1 MFGSARTNENGKI
14 TGGKAGDQKQKS
26 STNDTVGEVSMR
38 TFYVHSL
45 GWLVFNWISNVYE
58 EAAAVQ
64 MKYAC
69 NNPNIGYCQDHKTS
83 LFNYIKEHKIK
94 SLDKVDTPCEVDC
107 STLIRVIIYIVTGI
121 DIGNITTATEPH
133 KLKTS
138 GLFETTYEYISQEK
152 TPVYDGSI
160 ICTKK
165 KGHTGIIVSGNPR
178 PERTNS
184 MEGKNYYAKY
194 TGTSTSLVDAL
205 EEVGE
210 TDTSK
215 SHRTKIA
222 KVNGISGYTG
232 TAVQNSKL
240 LKLLKAGKLVKA

>member
-1 MFGSARTNENGKI
+1 
-14 TGGKAGDQKQKS
+14 
-26 STNDTVGEVSMR
+26 
-38 TFYVHSL
+38 
-45 GWLVFNWISNVYE
+45 
-58 EAAAVQ
+58 
-64 MKYAC
+64 
-69 NNPNIGYCQDHKTS
+69 
-83 LFNYIKEHKIK
+83 
-94 SLDKVDTPCEVDC
+94 
-107 STLIRVIIYIVTGI
+107 
-121 DIGNITTATEPH
+121 
-133 KLKTS
+133 
-138 GLFETTYEYISQEK
+138 
-152 TPVYDGSI
+152 
-160 ICTKK
+160 
-165 KGHTGIIVSGNPR
+165 
-178 PERTNS
+178 